1 MDHKL
6 IVKRDNRYFVNIDIT
21 SDEWKAMLINE
32 KIFTTQSLQ
41 MVLYWY
47 EEQEHQATSKDIMKK
62 YCPNKKK
69 SPYNSIVKGLSQ
81 RIIRY
86 LNRFDV
92 EYADRPGS
100 KCYWCIPFEGWH
112 IKEMDT
118 KERFVWKLRDELAE
132 AMRELLDE
140 TLLENDSGS
149 PIVSSLKNEAIIPQK
164 EGKKVASDTTKY
176 ERSLSNRYIAIRN
189 TQKKYGELCC
199 EVCGFN
205 FEKTYGERGKGFI
218 EVHHNKPLSS
228 LNGETE
234 INPEKDLNCLCPNC
248 HRMIHRK
255 KDEILSVEQLKEL
268 MKRQRSKQSSERLK

>member
-1 MDHKL
+1 
-6 IVKRDNRYFVNIDIT
+6 
-21 SDEWKAMLINE
+21 
-32 KIFTTQSLQ
+32 
-41 MVLYWY
+41 
-47 EEQEHQATSKDIMKK
+47 MKK

-149 PIVSSLKNEAIIPQK
+149 PIVSSLKKRSYNSPKRREKSSHLIRQNTNAAYLTDILQYGIPK
-164 EGKKVASDTTKY
+164 
-176 ERSLSNRYIAIRN
+176 RN
-189 TQKKYGELCC
+189 MVNYAVKSVVLILKNL
-199 EVCGFN
+199 
-205 FEKTYGERGKGFI
+205 RGKREKALLRFTI
-218 EVHHNKPLSS
+218 
-228 LNGETE
+228 
-234 INPEKDLNCLCPNC
+234 INLYL
-248 HRMIHRK
+248 H
-255 KDEILSVEQLKEL
+255 
-268 MKRQRSKQSSERLK
+268 

>member
-118 KERFVWKLRDELAE
+118 KEGFVWKLRDELAE

-140 TLLENDSGS
+140 TLLEKDSGS

-234 INPEKDLNCLCPNC
+234 INLEKDLNCLCPNR